1 MWINQKS
8 YTKPVKVKNGTN
20 MLEKT
25 WYYLVYLK
33 MHILFNL
40 GTLILDIYLEK
51 LWYILVQVTCR
62 GMFILAL
69 SVIAMYYKQ
78 PKYPSTIEWINIYC
92 WINGILYTCEN
103 RWTIAIYSN
112 IDAPQEYE
120 MGQQKSKFQEH
131 IVEFHLHMIFKYAKL
146 NSILFRNK
154 DMCHKIINRNEIDKQ
169 KIQWSGL

>member
-78 PKYPSTIEWINIYC
+78 PKYPSTIE
-92 WINGILYTCEN
+92 
-103 RWTIAIYSN
+103 
-112 IDAPQEYE
+112 
-120 MGQQKSKFQEH
+120 
-131 IVEFHLHMIFKYAKL
+131 
-146 NSILFRNK
+146 
-154 DMCHKIINRNEIDKQ
+154 
-169 KIQWSGL
+169 